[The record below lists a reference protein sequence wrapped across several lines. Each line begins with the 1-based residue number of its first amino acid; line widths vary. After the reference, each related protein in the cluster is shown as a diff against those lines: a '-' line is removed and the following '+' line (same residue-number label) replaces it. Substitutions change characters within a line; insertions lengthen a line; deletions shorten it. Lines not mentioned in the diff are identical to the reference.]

1 MNTFQ
6 DMELPQLLKEK
17 LAKIGFENPTPIQ
30 EQAIPIAMAGKDIVG
45 SAQTGTGKTGAFGIP
60 LAAKLLLDENS
71 MALVIT
77 PTRELATQVL
87 KQLDQLLGRDSGVRS
102 VLLIGGEAMHFQ
114 LRQLKGNPRLVVGT
128 PGRINY
134 HIERRSLKLDNTNFL
149 VMDET
154 DRMMD
159 MGFSEQI
166 DNIVNRTSPE
176 RQTLLFS
183 ATMPK
188 KIVQIAQKYLTNPE
202 QITVGVDSSAGI
214 NITQENIEVEDH
226 KKQSQLLEEIEKR
239 EGSILIFVRTK
250 FSAEKM
256 ADRLYD
262 EGFKADAIHGNL
274 KQSRRDKVIRAFR
287 EKKYRILV
295 GTDVA
300 ARGLDI
306 PHIEHVINYDLPEC
320 PEDYIHRIGRT
331 GRAGATGTAVN
342 FITRQDK
349 RKWQAIERILDPS
362 KKHEKDDAPQRRRG
376 GGGFRD
382 RRSGGRSSDSFG
394 GRGRERSGGRRNS
407 RNDRSY

>member
-128 PGRINY
+128 PGRIND

>member
-128 PGRINY
+128 PGRIND

-202 QITVGVDSSAGI
+202 QITVGVDSSAGV